1 MLFLVDFDECV
12 EFTFLGLGFVKKP
25 FLNPPNVLLLS
36 EPLRVLAN
44 KDKENTSQIL
54 RTEKD

>member
-1 MLFLVDFDECV
+1 MLFFVDFDECV
-12 EFTFLGLGFVKKP
+12 EFTFLGLGFVKNP

-36 EPLRVLAN
+36 ETLGVLAN